1 VLLISDD
8 NRTRMGRSSIEPS
21 IDRNSAVSGARRLP
35 RIKVTAGGI
44 YAALIIALS
53 AWVLHSFL
61 EAMVAACVTAI
72 ASWPLYRRFIARM
85 PSRMSRSA
93 ASLIFTAAITVF
105 VLAPMMFALAA
116 LLAEA
121 HALFLKLAAAD
132 QDGIAVPYWVQE
144 IPAAGQW
151 LAARWESE
159 LAHPGG
165 LSVWLQRIDAAAF
178 LTGAQSLGQFL
189 TRHLMIILFTI
200 LVLFFLYQEGE
211 SLADAARRVLRD
223 RIGDRADGYIEL
235 ATKALRASVNSVLVV
250 GLFDGFACWAVYAI
264 TGVPHAA
271 LWAAITGA
279 LALVPFLGYAAI
291 AALTLQLTLTGAAT
305 AALLPSGLGCA
316 VLFCGDKIVRPAVA
330 REGTRLPF
338 VWVLMGCLGGFEV
351 LGLAGLVLGPVLLAL
366 TRELWEQR
374 IRDIALAEATP
385 SISPQVD
392 RDV

>member
-1 VLLISDD
+1 MD
-8 NRTRMGRSSIEPS
+8 RTSIELG
-21 IDRNSAVSGARRLP
+21 IDHHQSPGGDF
-35 RIKVTAGGI
+35 RIMKGKVAAGWLF
-44 YAALIIALS
+44 AALIIALS

-72 ASWPLYRRFIARM
+72 ASWPLYRQFIARM
-85 PSRMSRSA
+85 PRRMSRSA
-93 ASLIFTAAITVF
+93 ASLIFTTAMAVF
-105 VLAPMMFALAA
+105 VLAPMTFALAA

-132 QDGIAVPYWVQE
+132 QDGIAVPYWLQE
-144 IPAAGQW
+144 IPAAGHW

-165 LSVWLQRIDAAAF
+165 LSVWLRRIDAAAF

-211 SLADAARRVLRD
+211 SLADAARRVLRH
-223 RIGDRADGYIEL
+223 RIGDRAEGYVEL
-235 ATKALRASVNSVLVV
+235 ATKALRASVNSMLVV
-250 GLFDGFACWAVYAI
+250 GLFDGFACWVAYAI

-291 AALTLQLTLTGAAT
+291 AALTLQLTLSGDAT
-305 AALLPSGLGCA
+305 AALLPFGLGCA

-338 VWVLMGCLGGFEV
+338 VWILMGCLGGYEV
-351 LGLAGLVLGPVLLAL
+351 LGLAGLVIGPVLLAL
-366 TRELWEQR
+366 TREMWEQR

-385 SISPQVD
+385 SISPRVD
-392 RDV
+392 RGV

>member
-1 VLLISDD
+1 MD
-8 NRTRMGRSSIEPS
+8 RTSIELG
-21 IDRNSAVSGARRLP
+21 IDHHQGP
-35 RIKVTAGGI
+35 GGGFRIMKGKVAAGWLF
-44 YAALIIALS
+44 AALIIALS

-72 ASWPLYRRFIARM
+72 ASWPLYQRFIARM
-85 PSRMSRSA
+85 PRRMSRSA
-93 ASLIFTAAITVF
+93 ASLIFTSAITVL

-116 LLAEA
+116 LLAET
-121 HALFLKLAAAD
+121 HALFLTLAAAD
-132 QDGIAVPYWVQE
+132 QDGIAVPYWLQE
-144 IPAAGQW
+144 IPAAGHW

-165 LSVWLQRIDAAAF
+165 LSVWLRRIDAAAF

-211 SLADAARRVLRD
+211 SLADAARRVLRH
-223 RIGDRADGYIEL
+223 RIGDRAEGYVEL
-235 ATKALRASVNSVLVV
+235 ATKALRASVNSMLVV
-250 GLFDGFACWAVYAI
+250 GLFDGFACWVAYAI

-291 AALTLQLTLTGAAT
+291 AALTLQLTLTGDAM
-305 AALLPSGLGCA
+305 AALPPFGLGCA

-338 VWVLMGCLGGFEV
+338 VWILMGCLGGYEV
-351 LGLAGLVLGPVLLAL
+351 LGLAGLVIGPVLLAL
-366 TRELWEQR
+366 TREMWEQR

-385 SISPQVD
+385 SISPRVD
-392 RDV
+392 RGV